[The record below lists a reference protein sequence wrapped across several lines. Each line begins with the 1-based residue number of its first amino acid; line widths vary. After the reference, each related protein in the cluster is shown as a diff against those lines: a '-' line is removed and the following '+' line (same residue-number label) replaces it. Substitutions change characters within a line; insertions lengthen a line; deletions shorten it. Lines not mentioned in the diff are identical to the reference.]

1 MRCAVLALLLLAALP
16 AWAIDISGTWSSSL
30 SLSRDIGVTNALTLR
45 FSSSGWEIQS
55 FSNFRGFS
63 LTDQSFVFRGT
74 LGHVNLALGLHL
86 KPASEPILGT
96 ISAQP
101 FALAQGFASVE
112 LKLGNFTL
120 GLTLIFGQER

>member
-30 SLSRDIGVTNALTLR
+30 SLSRDIGVANALALR
-45 FSSSGWEIQS
+45 FSLSDWEIQS

-96 ISAQP
+96 ISSQP